1 MIVDAIITLL
11 ILLTHLM
18 VLVDVTL
25 VDVTLVDVTLV
36 DATTTGVDSLQS
48 LAME

>member
-1 MIVDAIITLL
+1 
-11 ILLTHLM
+11 M
-18 VLVDVTL
+18 VL